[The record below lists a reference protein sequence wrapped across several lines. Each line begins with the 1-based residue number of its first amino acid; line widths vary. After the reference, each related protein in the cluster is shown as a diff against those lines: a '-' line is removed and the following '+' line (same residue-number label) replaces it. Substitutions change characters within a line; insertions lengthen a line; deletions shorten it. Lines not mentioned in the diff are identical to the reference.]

1 MHRKEPLEPKF
12 PQGIRNL
19 YTTAAMNH
27 FDRKNPFRLTQNAW
41 PLNFPSLRGGRRCA
55 PLVGCFDN
63 PKAIEGSPMSTYT
76 PKPGEIQMDW
86 HVVDATDKVL
96 GRLAAKI
103 AMILQGKTKPTYTPH
118 VDTGDFVIVLNAD
131 KIKVTGKKAD
141 VIEYDTYSRYPG
153 GRHLYSYKRMNQL
166 HPERVIQLAVK
177 RMLPKNKLGR
187 NMLTKLKIYNGT
199 EHPHSAQRPK
209 ELKLA

>member
-1 MHRKEPLEPKF
+1 
-12 PQGIRNL
+12 
-19 YTTAAMNH
+19 
-27 FDRKNPFRLTQNAW
+27 
-41 PLNFPSLRGGRRCA
+41 
-55 PLVGCFDN
+55 
-63 PKAIEGSPMSTYT
+63 MSTYT

-103 AMILQGKTKPTYTPH
+103 AMIVQGKTKPTYAPH

-153 GRHLYSYKRMNQL
+153 GRHLYSYKTMNKL

-187 NMLTKLKIYNGT
+187 HMLTKLKIYKGT

-209 ELKLA
+209 EL

>member
-1 MHRKEPLEPKF
+1 
-12 PQGIRNL
+12 
-19 YTTAAMNH
+19 
-27 FDRKNPFRLTQNAW
+27 
-41 PLNFPSLRGGRRCA
+41 
-55 PLVGCFDN
+55 
-63 PKAIEGSPMSTYT
+63 MSTYT

-86 HVVDATDKVL
+86 HVVDATGKVL
-96 GRLAAKI
+96 GRMAAKI

-131 KIKVTGKKAD
+131 KIKVTGKKAE

-187 NMLTKLKIYNGT
+187 NMLTKLKIYKGT
-199 EHPHSAQRPK
+199 EHPHSAQQPK
-209 ELKLA
+209 QLELA